1 YIATFTNLRIISV
14 FDNDFTSFP
23 DLSGLLNL
31 TDILIEDNML
41 TLEDIIP
48 NLGVASSAF
57 TYAPQQNAG
66 KEKNILVPQ
75 GTDYTIDLRFDEG
88 VAGSSYDWFLEG
100 SFIGNTI
107 VPTFDIFDFQA
118 DEEGTYTVQITNSTA
133 PDLTLNTNDIHLA
146 ISNVC
151 TSFALN
157 VENSRLERV
166 IFNDLDNI
174 TNTDPLECTTYTN
187 FTDLSTDVVVG
198 QLVDVGF
205 QIGTCDGEVD
215 KGVKMYVDWDQD
227 GAFNEIEEF
236 IASGGILPDS
246 IATQFYFGEAFYQIP
261 DVPAGNY
268 VLRVVVMEAT
278 DLAEITGCGSYDY
291 GETEDYT
298 INVITP
304 LPDLEVAIT
313 DITPV
318 SMFDQFTPITGGDQ
332 MVVSVTVSNL
342 GTAGSVATANG
353 VGFYAS
359 SDLIW
364 DSGDELLTM
373 VSINAIN
380 AGSFENLPG
389 NMVTAPNMPGS
400 FFLIAVVDPLD
411 EIIEDDEDFNTDITD
426 EIFVESGDT
435 ESPVITLLSPASS
448 YELGTG
454 GVTIQASITDNVGIS
469 TVGFAFAKITQVTDD
484 FDAGQY
490 TVVIPDEV
498 SAGVFAHTFTDSDFD
513 AIGVQYFFAVSDAVG
528 NVGSSSPFPAK
539 ISTVFGSGALRI
551 SGVTPVASSTNPV
564 ETDYRLFSVPVR
576 NATISS
582 VFGVSGVDDE
592 KFRVWQYTSGQNS
605 ELRSTSSGLA
615 AGKGFWL
622 IYLSGE
628 VDLNFGGPAVQASNS
643 SPFTMTLRSGLNL
656 IGNPYNFAISWQ
668 AVIDHNI
675 AKGTITSGD
684 ISGLTFYTGSFQN
697 RGNTTLGKTEG
708 AFVQSNEPF
717 TIEIPFSAQTARLAT
732 RARTRTRPLDAETWE
747 VPIDL
752 EIAATGYEVAAVG
765 MRPDA
770 KDGRDKYDLLA
781 MPYLNDYL
789 EFNSLNPAFTERIS
803 KDFVTTT
810 PGHVW
815 EFEAVTSYAPG
826 RAALR
831 WDNSYFGDNA
841 IELMLYDVAGEKVV
855 NMREATEYHFHLSE
869 SRRFRIYYGDEA
881 WLKENLQPAG
891 ITLGYA
897 YPNPFTEKVVIPFT
911 LPSGNGI
918 YTVKATVYNAM
929 GQQVRTLLD
938 RRMESGF
945 HTISW
950 GGDNDAGVRM
960 REGMYY
966 YKLSVSHEN
975 GRKDLTGKIIFRN

>member
-1 YIATFTNLRIISV
+1 
-14 FDNDFTSFP
+14 
-23 DLSGLLNL
+23 
-31 TDILIEDNML
+31 ML
-41 TLEDIIP
+41 ACE
-48 NLGVASSAF
+48 
-57 TYAPQQNAG
+57 TYN
-66 KEKNILVPQ
+66 
-75 GTDYTIDLRFDEG
+75 
-88 VAGSSYDWFLEG
+88 
-100 SFIGNTI
+100 
-107 VPTFDIFDFQA
+107 
-118 DEEGTYTVQITNSTA
+118 
-133 PDLTLNTNDIHLA
+133 
-146 ISNVC
+146 
-151 TSFALN
+151 
-157 VENSRLERV
+157 
-166 IFNDLDNI
+166 
-174 TNTDPLECTTYTN
+174 N
-187 FTDLSTDVVVG
+187 FTGFNATVSPG
-198 QLVDVGF
+198 QAVDYEV
-205 QIGTCDGEVD
+205 QIGTCGDIWERGLAMFIDWNEDGSFDGVD
-215 KGVKMYVDWDQD
+215 EMVFQD
-227 GAFNEIEEF
+227 GPTLL
-236 IASGGILPDS
+236 GDS
-246 IATQFYFGEAFYQIP
+246 ILISTGTYTIP
-261 DVPAGNY
+261 SGIAAGSY
-268 VLRVVVMEAT
+268 LMRVVVAELGDAADGYLFAT
-278 DLAEITGCGSYDY
+278 PQDISGCGTYEW

-304 LPDLEVAIT
+304 QPDLEVAIT
-313 DITPV
+313 DIIPL
-318 SMFDQFTPITGGDQ
+318 SMFDLLTPITGGQQ
-332 MVVSVTVSNL
+332 MTVSVTVTNL
-342 GTAGSVATANG
+342 GTADAVATTNG

-364 DSGDELLTM
+364 DSGDELLDII
-373 VSINAIN
+373 SISAIS

-400 FFLIAVVDPLD
+400 FFLIVVVDPLD
-411 EIIEDDEDFNTDITD
+411 EIAEEDESFNTDQTD

-435 ESPVITLLSPASS
+435 EPPVITLLSPASS
-448 YELGTG
+448 YELGSG

-498 SAGVFAHTFTDSDFD
+498 SEGIFAHTFTDSDFD

-539 ISTVFGSGALRI
+539 ISTVFGSTALRI
-551 SGVTPVASSTNPV
+551 SSVSPVSNSSSPS

-592 KFRVWQYTSGQNS
+592 KFRVWQYNGQNS
-605 ELRSTSSGLA
+605 ELRSTSSGLS
-615 AGKGFWL
+615 AGNGFWL

-628 VDLNFGGPAVQASNS
+628 VDLNFGGPAVLASNS

-668 AVIDHNI
+668 AVISHNI

-684 ISGLTFYTGSFQN
+684 ISGLTFYTGSFQD
-697 RGNTTLGKTEG
+697 RGNTTLGATEG

-732 RARTRTRPLDAETWE
+732 RARTRTRPLDGETWE

-752 EIAATGYEVAAVG
+752 EIAATAYEVAAVG

-781 MPYLNDYL
+781 MPYLSDYL
-789 EFNSLNPAFTERIS
+789 EFNSLNPAFGERIS
-803 KDFVTTT
+803 KDFVPTAE
-810 PGHVW
+810 GHVW

-826 RAALR
+826 RATLR
-831 WDNSYFGDNA
+831 WDNSYFGDNS

-869 SRRFRIYYGDEA
+869 RRRFRIYYGDEA
-881 WLKENLQPAG
+881 YLKENLQPAG

-897 YPNPFTEKVVIPFT
+897 YPNPFTEQAVIPFT
-911 LPSGNGI
+911 LPKGNGI

-929 GQQVRTLLD
+929 GQQVRTLID

-950 GGDNDAGVRM
+950 EGDNDAGKRM
-960 REGMYY
+960 GEGMYF

-975 GRKDLTGKIIFRN
+975 GRKDLTGKIIFGN